1 LRSVKLS
8 TYQLKDYR
16 KLPKDCGLCG
26 QYFRTWDHR
35 LQHVGEHF
43 KHGRESQRFP
53 TAKFLAG
60 TKGNN
65 DDEKSDEEDSRDEH
79 IAGDPSLQV
88 RLVRLESVE
97 KPMVFLDSGYEVDKA
112 LEERPTSG
120 KEQSRVNFESRTC
133 TSDQE
138 NTSPMLQIGI
148 VGEKWIKRNTTS
160 SRSTTESQ
168 SPRESFLEGLFL
180 SSPVSDTLSPSN
192 SGISSI
198 THGST
203 NHSPRTTPPSYLR
216 SQSTNTTSLSKRQHD
231 DGTEDEN
238 NRRSGKHPKPSK
250 SNDGDGQSQTVQS
263 GRRLCCPLHAFDPE
277 RYSKNSRTGKK
288 YEVCNGPGWFNMHH
302 LK

>member
-1 LRSVKLS
+1 
-8 TYQLKDYR
+8 
-16 KLPKDCGLCG
+16 
-26 QYFRTWDHR
+26 
-35 LQHVGEHF
+35 VGEHF

-60 TKGNN
+60 TKGSN
-65 DDEKSDEEDSRDEH
+65 DDEKSDKDSRDEH

-97 KPMVFLDSGYEVDKA
+97 KPKVFPDSGYEVDKA
-112 LEERPTSG
+112 LEELPTSG
-120 KEQSRVNFESRTC
+120 EEQSRVNFESRTC
-133 TSDQE
+133 TPDQE
-138 NTSPMLQIGI
+138 NTSPMLKIGI
-148 VGEKWIKRNTTS
+148 VREKWTKRNKTS

-203 NHSPRTTPPSYLR
+203 NHSPRTTPPSSLR
-216 SQSTNTTSLSKRQHD
+216 SQSTNTTSLCRKRQHD
-231 DGTEDEN
+231 DGTEDGN